1 MHKFVQESSF
11 LLNQYSAARPA
22 SERYG
27 AAAHMVY
34 IRPALAGASNDQAGR
49 TARSVPEGVENYFKN
64 LTLVTWHNRAWVRP
78 SIQMQDPTLFQR
90 CVAVSNVASKC
101 HDPKT
106 RAMQPAQKR
115 SERIPASKLESSFY
129 SRYFVVPKRDGGLW
143 PMLDLRPIDRALCK
157 RPFGMI
163 SMEQILVQIRPRD
176 WLRPWI

>member
-11 LLNQYSAARPA
+11 LLNQYSAACPA

-78 SIQMQDPTLFQR
+78 SIQMQTPPCFNGVSQSLTLPQNAMILRQKLCNLLKKGANESQR
-90 CVAVSNVASKC
+90 ASWRAAFTAVILWC
-101 HDPKT
+101 PKE
-106 RAMQPAQKR
+106 MED
-115 SERIPASKLESSFY
+115 S
-129 SRYFVVPKRDGGLW
+129 
-143 PMLDLRPIDRALCK
+143 DRC
-157 RPFGMI
+157 
-163 SMEQILVQIRPRD
+163 
-176 WLRPWI
+176 